1 MTGLRRRTLLML
13 QKITVYLHNHQVP
26 YTKCEWKLGGGGG
39 VGGHTLLRPH
49 TPLSKDMPGETQ
61 GTMTVP
67 PELKWE
73 PAGDPSFL
81 PGCRGG
87 TLKAWFCPEPLTAK
101 SRSVLQGQK
110 QGPSGLPGG
119 LTVWQTV
126 GTLAFCDPSMRWR
139 LDRALEPG
147 LESSRANFIAS
158 NADLPCRSCVLQGT
172 NGERKRHMEGAYTIL
187 LLGEH
192 GIHPRVGSVYFH
204 LELET
209 QIQLGAEA
217 KCSLRSVKAAW
228 AS

>member
-67 PELKWE
+67 PKLKWE

-101 SRSVLQGQK
+101 SRSILQGHSP
-110 QGPSGLPGG
+110 PSPPDTEILSP
-119 LTVWQTV
+119 
-126 GTLAFCDPSMRWR
+126 R
-139 LDRALEPG
+139 G
-147 LESSRANFIAS
+147 LESIVHFIEKTEACQWPGPCAS
-158 NADLPCRSCVLQGT
+158 WNDDSISHAMVPMV
-172 NGERKRHMEGAYTIL
+172 
-187 LLGEH
+187 
-192 GIHPRVGSVYFH
+192 
-204 LELET
+204 
-209 QIQLGAEA
+209 
-217 KCSLRSVKAAW
+217 
-228 AS
+228 